1 MSEHSAP
8 REPDGCVAPEAEGGS
23 PGSPRLV
30 TPALLRSW
38 PVPAP
43 DGSKYSRGLALVV
56 GGSCSTPGG
65 AMLAGVSAL
74 RMGAGRLHVAT
85 AEGVA
90 TQVAVAV
97 PECGTTGLPQDE
109 HGAVTGRDCGVLL
122 EKEVSRADA
131 VLIGPGLSDA
141 EGSARLLH
149 EVVSVLPQETP
160 VVLDA
165 FAATTLPDAHDEVA
179 RVLAGRL
186 VLTPNSSELA
196 RLVDWDTL
204 SEDEVVDAALAVS
217 RRYDAVVGCGTWIV
231 AHGQV
236 WQVTTGDTG
245 LGTSGSGDVVA
256 GAAVG
261 LLSRGATQVQALV
274 WAKYVHAAAGDALA
288 ARFGRVGYLASEIP
302 PQLPLVLGTL
312 RGD

>member
-1 MSEHSAP
+1 MSEDNAP
-8 REPDGCVAPEAEGGS
+8 RELNSDVAAEVEGGS

-30 TPALLRSW
+30 TPTLLRSW
-38 PVPAP
+38 PLPEP
-43 DGSKYSRGLALVV
+43 DGTKYSRGLALVV

-65 AMLAGVSAL
+65 AMLAGISAL
-74 RMGAGRLHVAT
+74 RMGAGRLHLAT

-97 PECGTTGLPQDE
+97 PECGTTGLPQDDD
-109 HGAVTGRDCGVLL
+109 GAVTGEDCGVLL
-122 EKEVSRADA
+122 EKELSRADA
-131 VLIGPGLSDA
+131 VLVGPGLSDA

-149 EVVSVLPQETP
+149 EMVKVLPEGTP
-160 VVLDA
+160 IVLDA
-165 FAATTLPDAHDEVA
+165 FAATTLPDVPAQIA

-196 RLVDWDTL
+196 RLVDRDTL
-204 SEDEVVDAALAVS
+204 SEDDVVDAALTVA
-217 RRYDAVVGCGTWIV
+217 RRFGAVVSCGTWIV
-231 AHGQV
+231 ADGDV

-261 LLSRGATQVQALV
+261 LLSRGAGLVQSLV

-288 ARFGRVGYLASEIP
+288 ARFGRVGYLAREIP
-302 PQLPLVLGTL
+302 PELPLVLGTL